1 MQHDDSRKCIGDAS
15 RRIYACPMSSSEID
29 TYLKKVA
36 EPQRSVLLALRSTIL
51 SNIPDAEE
59 CISYKIPAFRVDGHV
74 VAGFA
79 AFKSHMSYLPFSG
92 AVLPALHS
100 SLEGHVST
108 KSALHFTD
116 ASPLSDDL
124 VALLLQVR
132 LAEIA
137 ERGH

>member
-1 MQHDDSRKCIGDAS
+1 
-15 RRIYACPMSSSEID
+15 MSSSEID
-29 TYLKKVA
+29 AYLADVP
-36 EPQRSVLLALRSTIL
+36 EPQRSVLRALRVTIMTL
-51 SNIPDAEE
+51 IPNAEE

-79 AFKSHMSYLPFSG
+79 SFKNHMSYLPFSG
-92 AVLPALHS
+92 SVLPSLHS
-100 SLEGHVST
+100 TLEGHART

-116 ASPLSDDL
+116 ASPLSHEL
-124 VALLLQVR
+124 VSSLVKAR